1 MVSTDTTLKT
11 ETQDMTNQT
20 LRQSVASAWIF
31 LVPLA
36 LAACASVAPASSASP
51 GFTGYDWQ
59 VAAIGHGGKVTP
71 IPTRLGVALQFS
83 PGGQFGASDGI
94 SFHSG
99 TFRATR
105 DGFTTGVLATTA
117 DGYAGHD
124 PAILLARTA
133 MDSFGGPAT
142 YAVRLTGDR
151 LVVDIGSYTL
161 TCHRAGPQADVPAPT
176 GTG

>member
-1 MVSTDTTLKT
+1 
-11 ETQDMTNQT
+11 MTNQT
-20 LRQSVASAWIF
+20 FRQALASAWIF

-36 LAACASVAPASSASP
+36 VAACGSAAPASSASP

-59 VAAIGHGGKVTP
+59 VVAIGHGGKVTP
-71 IPTRLGVALQFS
+71 IPARLEVALQFS
-83 PGGQFGASDGI
+83 PGGQFVAFDSVSG
-94 SFHSG
+94 HSG
-99 TFRATR
+99 TYRATG

-117 DGYAGHD
+117 NGYAGRD

-133 MDSFGGPAT
+133 MDSFGNPAT

-151 LVVDIGSYTL
+151 LVVDVGSYTL
-161 TCHRAGPQADVPAPT
+161 TCHRVGPQADVPAPA